1 MPRPPRSTRSD
12 TLCPYTTLLRSHRD
26 RRHRSRARAPTRRG
40 AWRDDGSGERRGSGH
55 ARADQPAA
63 RRMTAFTCNYGVD
76 EAERIGAAIGVV
88 LAAGAVVLLSGELGA
103 GKTTRSEEYTPELQ
117 SLMRSS

>member
-1 MPRPPRSTRSD
+1 MRISD
-12 TLCPYTTLLRSHRD
+12 WSSDVCSSDL
-26 RRHRSRARAPTRRG
+26 HRSRARAPTRRG

-76 EAERIGAAIGVV
+76 EAERIGAAIGLV
-88 LAAGAVVLLSGELGA
+88 LAAGDVVLLSGNLGA
-103 GKTTRSEEYTPELQ
+103 GKTTLAGSEGRRGGEEGVSTCRYRWWPD
-117 SLMRSS
+117 